1 MIKVSSYQ
9 VTTSS
14 QVANSKHTSPT
25 SFRGQNFLGRSFSEH
40 LATKTQPKFNSK
52 IAGSQHTIL
61 QPRVLGI

>member
-9 VTTSS
+9 VP
-14 QVANSKHTSPT
+14 NSKHTSPT

-40 LATKTQPKFNSK
+40 LATNAQSKFDSK
-52 IAGSQHTIL
+52 IAWSQHMIL